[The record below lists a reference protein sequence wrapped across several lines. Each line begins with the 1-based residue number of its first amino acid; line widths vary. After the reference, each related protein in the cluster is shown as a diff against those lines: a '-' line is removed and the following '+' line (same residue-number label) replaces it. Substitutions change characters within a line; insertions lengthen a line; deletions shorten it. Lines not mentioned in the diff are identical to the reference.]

1 MPPRYYANATVN
13 SQTHFCGILL
23 NISRQP
29 IYIHT
34 SIKYCMISYL
44 ILILSNYT
52 TKNLEKPETI
62 SGYHPIDHKILRNMS
77 IYITLRRC

>member
-1 MPPRYYANATVN
+1 MRCMPPRYYANATVS
-13 SQTHFCGILL
+13 SQPHFCGILL
-23 NISRQP
+23 NISKQT
-29 IYIHT
+29 IYIYIDST
-34 SIKYCMISYL
+34 ISYL
-44 ILILSNYT
+44 ILIFPDYP